1 MLNHE
6 GLVKEYTSLY
16 ESEGEGG
23 ASDAFREI
31 FQSKAIHP
39 GNVDLG
45 ALFEACFGRHEFVAC
60 RAGGQQYL
68 ANDVMVRALTEAE
81 GAVATSA
88 FRNITGQIVYST
100 VMDAYSLEESVITKM
115 IPEVPTKFLDG
126 EKIPGVNQIGPEGVV
141 RDEGNEYAI
150 AGFGED
156 WLFTPPVK
164 DTGMI
169 VNVTWE
175 AVFADRTNLV
185 LTRAGDVGRWIAYDI
200 EQRAVDCLIDENRT
214 SHRYNWRGTV
224 IASYGDN
231 SGTHTFDN
239 LQASNGLSDHAN
251 INSAVQLLNQMTDPY
266 TAQPTVYEAKHL
278 VVTKQLEQTARRIIR
293 AGEIRVTV
301 PGYATTANPSQTV
314 APNPYANAFELV
326 TSRQLAFRLATDT
339 DWFLGDVSQY
349 AKRMVAEPLAVLQA
363 PPNSPDEFKRRIVGQ
378 YRANVRDAFVV
389 VQPRAM
395 IKSTA

>member
-6 GLVKEYTSLY
+6 RLVQEYTGLH
-16 ESEGEGG
+16 ESKGE
-23 ASDAFREI
+23 AAADAAFREM
-31 FQSKAIHP
+31 FQSKAVHP
-39 GNVDLG
+39 HRVDLG
-45 ALFEACFGRHEFVAC
+45 ALFEACYGRHEFTAC
-60 RAGGQQYL
+60 RTGGVNYL
-68 ANDVMVRALTEAE
+68 ATDVMTRALTEAE

-100 VMDAYSLEESVITKM
+100 VMDAYELEEAVVTKLF
-115 IPEVPTKFLDG
+115 PEVPTKFLDG
-126 EKIPGVNQIGPEGVV
+126 EKIPGVNQIGPEGAV
-141 RDEGNEYAI
+141 RDEGMEYAI

-164 DTGMI
+164 DTGMV

-185 LTRAGDVGRWIAYDI
+185 LTQAADVGRWIAYDV

-214 SHRYNWRGTV
+214 AHRYNWRGTV

-231 SGTHTFDN
+231 SGSHSWDN

-251 INSAVQLLNQMTDPY
+251 INTAMQLLNQMTDPY
-266 TAQPTVYEAKHL
+266 TAQPAVFDAKHL
-278 VVTKQLEQTARRIIR
+278 IVTKQLEQTARRIIR

-301 PGYATTANPSQTV
+301 PGYATSANPSQTV
-314 APNPYANAFELV
+314 APNPYANAFDLV

-339 DWFLGDVSQY
+339 DWFFGDVSKY
-349 AKRMVAEPLAVLQA
+349 GRRMVAEPLAVLQA

-389 VQPRAM
+389 VQPRAVV
-395 IKSTA
+395 KSTA

>member
-1 MLNHE
+1 M
-6 GLVKEYTSLY
+6 
-16 ESEGEGG
+16 
-23 ASDAFREI
+23 
-31 FQSKAIHP
+31 
-39 GNVDLG
+39 
-45 ALFEACFGRHEFVAC
+45 
-60 RAGGQQYL
+60 
-68 ANDVMVRALTEAE
+68 
-81 GAVATSA
+81 
-88 FRNITGQIVYST
+88 
-100 VMDAYSLEESVITKM
+100 
-115 IPEVPTKFLDG
+115 
-126 EKIPGVNQIGPEGVV
+126 
-141 RDEGNEYAI
+141 
-150 AGFGED
+150 
-156 WLFTPPVK
+156 
-164 DTGMI
+164 
-169 VNVTWE
+169 
-175 AVFADRTNLV
+175 
-185 LTRAGDVGRWIAYDI
+185 
-200 EQRAVDCLIDENRT
+200 
-214 SHRYNWRGTV
+214 
-224 IASYGDN
+224 
-231 SGTHTFDN
+231 
-239 LQASNGLSDHAN
+239 QASNGLSDHAN